1 MKTSRRLI
9 GSSDRPIP
17 KSQRATLTKED
28 VDLVARLLLVEK
40 VTIEECAERVADR
53 GITLRDVTSLR
64 SARSCQALWI
74 DAIARLGR
82 RGLIS

>member
-9 GSSDRPIP
+9 GGPDRPKP
-17 KSQRATLTKED
+17 ASQRATLTRED

-40 VTIEECAERVADR
+40 VTIEECAERVAVR
-53 GITLRDVTSLR
+53 GISLRDVTNLR
-64 SARSCQALWI
+64 SARSCQALWL